1 LGWVRG
7 FENGRGW
14 NGALALPRLLTMGAD
29 GHPRQQPHPALQQLR
44 GRRLQRAG
52 QILRHQRH
60 RLVDVESNTFEL
72 HVRFDRGDAQ
82 AVGLRVCCS
91 DDGERTVEIRY
102 THPMLDVAGTEIA
115 LPLAAQEPLDLH
127 LFVDRSV
134 LELFVNDG
142 RVAVTRIIQPQ
153 RSDLGVELVAEQGAA
168 QVVNLELW
176 EMGSIW

>member
-1 LGWVRG
+1 
-7 FENGRGW
+7 
-14 NGALALPRLLTMGAD
+14 
-29 GHPRQQPHPALQQLR
+29 
-44 GRRLQRAG
+44 
-52 QILRHQRH
+52 
-60 RLVDVESNTFEL
+60 
-72 HVRFDRGDAQ
+72 
-82 AVGLRVCCS
+82 
-91 DDGERTVEIRY
+91 
-102 THPMLDVAGTEIA
+102 MLDVAGTEIA